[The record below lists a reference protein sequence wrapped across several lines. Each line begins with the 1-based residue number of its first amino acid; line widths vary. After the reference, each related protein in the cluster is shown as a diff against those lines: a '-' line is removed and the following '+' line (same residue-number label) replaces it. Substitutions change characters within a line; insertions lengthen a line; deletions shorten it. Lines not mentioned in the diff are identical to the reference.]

1 MNMEVHMPEL
11 SSLFQVHEARPVL
24 AGDQIVTVISKALR
38 LQVPGMPIGLVWNR
52 PYAVRVQ
59 TAGAGEV
66 TLPVVDET
74 RRLQILLLGL
84 GIAGSILISTLL
96 RRR

>member
-1 MNMEVHMPEL
+1 MPDI
-11 SSLFQVHEARPVL
+11 SSLFEFHEARPVL
-24 AGDQIVTVISKALR
+24 VGEQIVTVISKTLR
-38 LQVPGMPIGLVWNR
+38 LQVPGKSIGLVWNR
-52 PYAVRVQ
+52 PSAVRVQ
-59 TAGAGEV
+59 TTGSGEV

-84 GIAGSILISTLL
+84 GIAGSILISTLF

>member
-1 MNMEVHMPEL
+1 MEVRMPDL
-11 SSLFQVHEARPVL
+11 SSLFETHEGKPITV
-24 AGDQIVTVISKALR
+24 GEQKITVISRALR
-38 LQVPGMPIGLVWNR
+38 LQIPNLPVGLVWNR
-52 PYAVRVQ
+52 PSAVRVQ

-74 RRLQILLLGL
+74 RRYQILLLAL
-84 GIAGSILISTLL
+84 GIAGSLLLSALL

>member
-1 MNMEVHMPEL
+1 MPDS
-11 SSLFQVHEARPVL
+11 SSLFELHEGKPIMVGEQKITVVSKTLRFQIPGIL
-24 AGDQIVTVISKALR
+24 A
-38 LQVPGMPIGLVWNR
+38 GLVWNR
-52 PYAVRVQ
+52 PAAVKVQ
-59 TAGAGEV
+59 TEGAGEV

-74 RRLQILLLGL
+74 RRMQILLLGL

>member
-1 MNMEVHMPEL
+1 MPDI
-11 SSLFQVHEARPVL
+11 SSLFEFHEARPVL
-24 AGDQIVTVISKALR
+24 VGDQIVTVISKTLR

-52 PYAVRVQ
+52 PSAVRVQ
-59 TAGAGEV
+59 TAGSGEV

-84 GIAGSILISTLL
+84 GIAGSIVISTLF